1 MKSQPSFVDLAL
13 ATPQPKPPTPAVCHG
28 SEPENLLFAP
38 TNNNKTKEKN
48 NKQTPPDQT
57 PGEQNLHWQQAR
69 RTKTPLAEG

>member
-38 TNNNKTKEKN
+38 TNNNKTKEKQ
-48 NKQTPPDQT
+48 QTNT
-57 PGEQNLHWQQAR
+57 TGSN
-69 RTKTPLAEG
+69 TG